1 MYNARKHYTMSR
13 IAVVNKY
20 TMHWEALVEI
30 MDSEVAGIALF
41 SEGRSPEENSAY
53 FCHRGIHNFTS
64 ASKQCMI
71 YLFYI
76 PPTNRLK
83 NNKNVFT
90 LAQTISVPRWT
101 RFTQWSMRP
110 IPISLFTHYR
120 WKTIDRSHIYDD
132 IDGIVH
138 YSINVVTV

>member
-1 MYNARKHYTMSR
+1 M
-13 IAVVNKY
+13 
-20 TMHWEALVEI
+20 
-30 MDSEVAGIALF
+30 AGIALF

-53 FCHRGIHNFTS
+53 FCHRGIIFTS

-83 NNKNVFT
+83 NNKNIFT

-110 IPISLFTHYR
+110 IPISLFIPTLDE
-120 WKTIDRSHIYDD
+120 KPLIDRRSM
-132 IDGIVH
+132 
-138 YSINVVTV
+138 TTLME